1 MDRLKQ
7 YIESAQERTT
17 QEKHSIALV
26 IASAVSGALFV
37 FWLGI
42 ALYNLSD
49 TTVEEPVRPAINNKQ
64 PDASPVDVIEVQE
77 VLSPTPE
84 GGLQQPTYVDLDA
97 VPAIYRPDSEGSTS
111 IERLPTSTIEDSPAQ
126 GSGVPTSVIE

>member
-7 YIESAQERTT
+7 YIENAQGKSS

-37 FWLGI
+37 FWLGV

-49 TTVEEPVRPAINNKQ
+49 TTIQEPPSPSGATQLPPA
-64 PDASPVDVIEVQE
+64 ALQE
-77 VLSPTPE
+77 VLPQETFTSPPE
-84 GGLQQPTYVDLDA
+84 ASTQQPTYVDLDA

-111 IERLPTSTIEDSPAQ
+111 VERLPTSTTEDSPVQ
-126 GSGVPTSVIE
+126 GSGAPTSVVE